1 MFLFFCFLKEV
12 KQIKICLC
20 SLMFCFMEGLDG
32 RFWGIHFFGVI
43 FLVGVALY
51 VQKCVALFHVMLAM
65 VLTEGVKKKK
75 VM

>member
-1 MFLFFCFLKEV
+1 
-12 KQIKICLC
+12 
-20 SLMFCFMEGLDG
+20 MFCFMEGLDG